1 MFDVGFWELVLI
13 GLLCLLVVGPERL
26 PKLARTVGVLVGRAK
41 LMVDKMKAEV
51 DRELDAEALRDELE
65 RSRRDITRGLK
76 GDDDEPQ

>member
-1 MFDVGFWELVLI
+1 M
-13 GLLCLLVVGPERL
+13 
-26 PKLARTVGVLVGRAK
+26 LVGRAK